1 MQRLSDSAFTAL
13 LAQAGLSQAAF
24 ARLTGVTPRQ
34 VNKWCRGQAT
44 VPVWAGLIAALLQDH
59 SADAMIIT
67 LEEAVMAFEEG
78 QRSARERPCAQA
90 PLPCP
95 PYTGAT
101 RPPDTNHLRSW
112 PEHLL
117 TDVVRHK
124 CPSSSSEATVSRPDP
139 LNC

>member
-1 MQRLSDSAFTAL
+1 MMRRMQRLSDSAFTAL

-78 QRSARERPCAQA
+78 PAVRS
-90 PLPCP
+90 
-95 PYTGAT
+95 
-101 RPPDTNHLRSW
+101 
-112 PEHLL
+112 
-117 TDVVRHK
+117 
-124 CPSSSSEATVSRPDP
+124 
-139 LNC
+139 